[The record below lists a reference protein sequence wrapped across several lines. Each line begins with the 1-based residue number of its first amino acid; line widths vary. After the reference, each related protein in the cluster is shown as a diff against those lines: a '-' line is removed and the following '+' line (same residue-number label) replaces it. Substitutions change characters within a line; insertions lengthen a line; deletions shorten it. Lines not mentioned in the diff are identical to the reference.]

1 MTAGKSNNLIL
12 ISFFSVFLKN
22 LWMIHFRMIHMPT
35 LPESPVS
42 FCTPSQYDT
51 CADKALDEL
60 VAKDNDVCVC
70 KTPCTVRKGTVD
82 LKSFSEKL
90 VPFYRRYSK
99 EISLMKLPSESSVDY
114 LSVKFKKTP
123 EYIKE
128 KFRQKFQRNCQL
140 AATLYRKIY

>member
-1 MTAGKSNNLIL
+1 
-12 ISFFSVFLKN
+12 
-22 LWMIHFRMIHMPT
+22 MIHFRMIHMPT

-128 KFRQKFQRNCQL
+128 KFRQKFQQNSANLLQL
-140 AATLYRKIY
+140 CTEKFTEAKCLFRSAKL